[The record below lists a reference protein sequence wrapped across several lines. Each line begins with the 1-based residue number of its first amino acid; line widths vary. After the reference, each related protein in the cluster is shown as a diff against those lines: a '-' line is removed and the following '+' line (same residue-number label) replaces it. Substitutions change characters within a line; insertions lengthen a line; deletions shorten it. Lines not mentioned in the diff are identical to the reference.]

1 MSNSK
6 KISASAD
13 LAPPES
19 QQWIF
24 LENKMPKIGKI
35 PSPKCQTLLYKSAME
50 HLWGREHFASFV
62 LISETFRNS
71 SFGANLL
78 MNFTVGR
85 QIIPLFNHI
94 ITPTSCLSLQFVR
107 SLTID
112 AEKFDDG
119 AQNFATQM
127 VNTKYLRRQLQSLTI
142 YYARN
147 ESLISCFFDNS
158 SPEKNWTQLTS
169 LYL

>member
-24 LENKMPKIGKI
+24 LENKMPEIGKI

-50 HLWGREHFASFV
+50 HFWGVEHFASFV
-62 LISETFRNS
+62 VISETFRNS

-78 MNFTVGR
+78 MNFAVDRKT
-85 QIIPLFNHI
+85 IALFNNI
-94 ITPTSCLSLQFVR
+94 LTPTSCMSLQFTHV
-107 SLTID
+107 LNIMNTEND
-112 AEKFDDG
+112 DDDDDDG
-119 AQNFATQM
+119 DNTDDIYFEKCVLSNFATQM
-127 VNTKYLRRQLQSLTI
+127 
-142 YYARN
+142 
-147 ESLISCFFDNS
+147 
-158 SPEKNWTQLTS
+158 
-169 LYL
+169 